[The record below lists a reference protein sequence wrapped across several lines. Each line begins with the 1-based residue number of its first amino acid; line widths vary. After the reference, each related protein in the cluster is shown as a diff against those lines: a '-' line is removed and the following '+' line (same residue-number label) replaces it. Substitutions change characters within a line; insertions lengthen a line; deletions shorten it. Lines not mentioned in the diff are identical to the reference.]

1 MVGRIGGATGTGAS
15 DEHGP
20 AGRRET
26 RRHSASELAR
36 LIEVEVIPRM
46 MFAHGRAAAASPA
59 GAGGTAPEER
69 DVAQLVGH
77 VLRDD
82 DQAVFDCVD
91 TMIAR
96 GVPLE
101 RIFLGL
107 LGPTARRLG
116 EMWEADTCS
125 FTEVTL
131 GLIRLQQVLR
141 RYAPRFNDGG
151 AGGDPTRRVLLN
163 ALPGEQHTFGLF
175 MLAEFF
181 RRAGWDV
188 DERPL
193 GSAREI
199 AAVVGDQ
206 WYALIGLSVSSDNR
220 LNELANLIL
229 DVRERSM
236 NPRLGVMVGG
246 CLFSER
252 PALVEF
258 VGADIGG
265 RDAAESIDEA
275 EYLFE
280 QLRAA
285 HS

>member
-1 MVGRIGGATGTGAS
+1 MVGRTGSSTGTGAGN
-15 DEHGP
+15 EHVP
-20 AGRRET
+20 ARRRET
-26 RRHSASELAR
+26 RRHSAAELAR
-36 LIEVEVIPRM
+36 LIEAEVIPRM
-46 MFAHGRAAAASPA
+46 MFAHGRPALA
-59 GAGGTAPEER
+59 GAVEPGGTAPDEH
-69 DVAQLVGH
+69 DVARLVGH

-82 DQAVFDCVD
+82 DTAVFDCVD
-91 TMIAR
+91 TLIAR

-101 RIFLGL
+101 RVFLGL

-131 GLIRLQQVLR
+131 GLIRLQQLLR
-141 RYAPRFNDGG
+141 RYAPRFNDGS
-151 AGGDPTRRVLLN
+151 ASGDPTRRVLLN

-188 DERPL
+188 DEQPL
-193 GSAREI
+193 GSATEI
-199 AAVVGDQ
+199 ASVVGDH
-206 WYALIGLSVSSDNR
+206 WYAMIGLSVSSDNR
-220 LNELANLIL
+220 INELANLIL
-229 DVRERSM
+229 DVRERSL
-236 NPRLGVMVGG
+236 NPNLGVMVGG
-246 CLFSER
+246 CLFSEH

-265 RDAAESIDEA
+265 RDAADSIDEA

-280 QLRAA
+280 QLHAA
-285 HS
+285 HR